1 MMTDEEGH
9 MQQKKWRRFSLKWS
23 AEVADIETP
32 KASREWK
39 LGMGCP
45 LSSRLGD
52 LGERRELPSRI
63 RGWARPQTPFQHFL
77 SDTERFRWKENFLL
91 FNMVTIL
98 TTATAEICW
107 NRVEN
112 FWGEVHPIK
121 YTPVIERSWLS
132 LSLRT
137 TLPVFHWYWRSCRG
151 QIRTR

>member
-1 MMTDEEGH
+1 
-9 MQQKKWRRFSLKWS
+9 
-23 AEVADIETP
+23 
-32 KASREWK
+32 
-39 LGMGCP
+39 
-45 LSSRLGD
+45 
-52 LGERRELPSRI
+52 
-63 RGWARPQTPFQHFL
+63 
-77 SDTERFRWKENFLL
+77 
-91 FNMVTIL
+91 MVTIL

-112 FWGEVHPIK
+112 FWDEVHPIK